1 MKFFAYTGIW
11 RKLKYRF
18 VINSTV
24 LLLISDTILNNF
36 VFNYYVVHFL
46 KELQS
51 KKQEIDPQVELV
63 LSYCSYINVCRFQN
77 NSIPFWIGMILVL
90 MYLNFS
96 YNSENSTVETTQAKD
111 GFCQPFSRSNSEK
124 INLNDGRG
132 TDYKMSNRS
141 VSDVYSFKT

>member
-51 KKQEIDPQVELV
+51 KKQEIDP
-63 LSYCSYINVCRFQN
+63 
-77 NSIPFWIGMILVL
+77 
-90 MYLNFS
+90 
-96 YNSENSTVETTQAKD
+96 
-111 GFCQPFSRSNSEK
+111 
-124 INLNDGRG
+124 
-132 TDYKMSNRS
+132 
-141 VSDVYSFKT
+141 